1 MTYLVTGVAGFIGF
15 HVARQLLQ
23 QGERVIGFDNLNDYY
38 AVALK
43 KARLEALKPH
53 HNSFQFV
60 DCDIADAAAIRAAV
74 SGENITKIVH
84 LAAQAGVRY
93 SIDHPEP
100 YAATNLTGHL
110 NMLELARH
118 TDTLER
124 MVYASSS
131 SVYGG
136 NTKLP
141 FSEYDPVEKPVSL
154 YAATKRADE
163 LMSISYSHLYELPL
177 VGLRFFTVYG
187 PWGRPDMALWK
198 FAKAIMENRPIP
210 VFNHGKM
217 QRDFTYID
225 DIVAGVLATADDV
238 PNISADSGHRLYN
251 IGNNQPEEL
260 MHLIECLER
269 ELGQEAIKEMLPM
282 QSGDVH
288 ATYADITRIS
298 DDYGFAPTTSLD
310 LGIAKFVRWF
320 KDTNAVRY

>member
-23 QGERVIGFDNLNDYY
+23 RGERVIGFDNLNNYY

-43 KARLEALKPH
+43 KARLDALKPH

-60 DCDIADAAAIRAAV
+60 DCDIADAAAIRAAI
-74 SGENITKIVH
+74 SGEKITKIVH

-141 FSEYDPVEKPVSL
+141 FSEDDPVEKPVSL

-225 DIVAGVLATADDV
+225 DIVAGVLATTDDV
-238 PNISADSGHRLYN
+238 PNVSVDAGHRLYN

-269 ELGQEAIKEMLPM
+269 ELGQQAVKDMLPM
-282 QSGDVH
+282 QPGDVH

-298 DDYGFAPTTSLD
+298 DDYGFKPTTSLEA
-310 LGIAKFVRWF
+310 GIGKFVRWF

>member
-15 HVARQLLQ
+15 HVAQTLLAR
-23 QGERVIGFDNLNDYY
+23 GERVVGFDNLNDYY

-43 KARLEALKPH
+43 KARLDALKPH
-53 HNSFQFV
+53 HNSFRFV
-60 DCDIADAAAIRAAV
+60 ECDIADASAIREAAA
-74 SGENITKIVH
+74 SEKITRIVH

-118 TDTLER
+118 SETLER

-141 FSEYDPVEKPVSL
+141 FSEDDPVEKPVSL

-163 LMSISYSHLYELPL
+163 LMSTSYSHLYDLPL

-198 FAKAIMENRPIP
+198 FAKAIMEDRPIP
-210 VFNHGKM
+210 VFNHGRM

-225 DIVAGVLATADDV
+225 DIVAGVLATVDEV
-238 PNISADSGHRLYN
+238 PKKSADEGHRLYN

-269 ELGQEAIKEMLPM
+269 ELGKAAVKEMLPM
-282 QSGDVH
+282 QPGDVH

-298 DDYGFAPTTSLD
+298 DDYGFKPTTALD
-310 LGIAKFVRWF
+310 EGIARFVRWF
-320 KDTNAVRY
+320 KETNAVRY

>member
-15 HVARQLLQ
+15 HVAQKLLQ
-23 QGERVIGFDNLNDYY
+23 RGERVVGFDNLNDYY

-43 KARLEALKPH
+43 RARLDALKPH
-53 HNSFQFV
+53 HNSFRFV
-60 DCDIADAAAIRAAV
+60 ECDIADAAAIRAAV
-74 SGENITKIVH
+74 SNERITKIVH

-118 TDTLER
+118 TDTLDR

-141 FSEYDPVEKPVSL
+141 FSEDDPVEKPVSL

-163 LMSISYSHLYELPL
+163 LMSISYSHLYDLPL

-217 QRDFTYID
+217 QRDFTYIE
-225 DIVAGVLATADDV
+225 DIVAGVLATVDAV
-238 PNISADSGHRLYN
+238 PKKSLDEGHRLYN

-269 ELGQEAIKEMLPM
+269 ELGLEAVKEMLPM
-282 QSGDVH
+282 QPGDVH
-288 ATYADITRIS
+288 ATYADITRIA
-298 DDYGFAPTTSLD
+298 DDYGFKPTTSLEA
-310 LGIAKFVRWF
+310 GIAKFVRWF

>member
-23 QGERVIGFDNLNDYY
+23 RGERVVGFDNLNDYY

-43 KARLEALKPH
+43 QARLEALKPH

-60 DCDIADAAAIRAAV
+60 ECDIADPAAIRAAV

-141 FSEYDPVEKPVSL
+141 FSEDDPVEKPVSL

-198 FAKAIMENRPIP
+198 FAKAIMEDSPIP

-217 QRDFTYID
+217 QRDFTYVD

-238 PNISADSGHRLYN
+238 PKVSVDAGHRLYN

-269 ELGQEAIKEMLPM
+269 ELGREAIKEMLPM
-282 QSGDVH
+282 QPGDVH

-298 DDYGFAPTTSLD
+298 DDYGFKPTTSLD
-310 LGIAKFVRWF
+310 VGIAKFVQWF
-320 KDTNAVRY
+320 KDTSAVRY